1 MGKAVGRGGLG
12 EATNKGLVAVG
23 DGASGLKGLGD
34 GTGEETGKARGLLLA
49 MDGAGEWKGM
59 TLNFARFLER
69 RRIK

>member
-1 MGKAVGRGGLG
+1 MGRGGLG
-12 EATNKGLVAVG
+12 EVTNKGLVAVG

-34 GTGEETGKARGLLLA
+34 STGEETGRTRGLLLA